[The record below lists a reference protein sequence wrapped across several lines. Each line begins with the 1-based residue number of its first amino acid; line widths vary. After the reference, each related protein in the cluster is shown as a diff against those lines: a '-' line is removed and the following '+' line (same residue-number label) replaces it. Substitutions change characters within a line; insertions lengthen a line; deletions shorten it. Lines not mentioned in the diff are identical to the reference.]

1 MKSLIGRLAALTA
14 MLALAAPS
22 LAQAPANLGPAP
34 SVAASHAPRGGAPSP
49 PPAPTPS
56 GAPAVHPL
64 TADDVSAYLD
74 GFMPYALA
82 RGNIAGAVV
91 VVVKDGQPLF
101 EKGYGVSDVK
111 TGAPV
116 DPATTLFRP
125 GSVSVRIYRAY
136 ESAFLPQ
143 GRPFNRPAYLAYFLF
158 WLDTDNAEICHRLCI
173 KPDTPTDNWQI
184 DLPQSVRQFLE
195 FGGFLPR

>member
-1 MKSLIGRLAALTA
+1 MLRSPGRILELLAT
-14 MLALAAPS
+14 
-22 LAQAPANLGPAP
+22 
-34 SVAASHAPRGGAPSP
+34 
-49 PPAPTPS
+49 
-56 GAPAVHPL
+56 
-64 TADDVSAYLD
+64 VSFFCD
-74 GFMPYALA
+74 
-82 RGNIAGAVV
+82 
-91 VVVKDGQPLF
+91 QPIR
-101 EKGYGVSDVK
+101 
-111 TGAPV
+111 
-116 DPATTLFRP
+116 FRP